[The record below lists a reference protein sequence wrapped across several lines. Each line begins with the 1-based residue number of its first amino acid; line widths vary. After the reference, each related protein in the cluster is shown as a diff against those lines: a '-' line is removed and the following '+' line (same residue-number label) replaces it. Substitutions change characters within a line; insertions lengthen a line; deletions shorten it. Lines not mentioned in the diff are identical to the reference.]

1 VPKNNVLLK
10 YTFVKTMKNVKYLDL
25 NMIKRIELFFP
36 ERKIPLK
43 IE

>member
-1 VPKNNVLLK
+1 LRKK
-10 YTFVKTMKNVKYLDL
+10 YKNVKYLGL
-25 NMIKRIELFFP
+25 NMIKRIELLFR